1 MSTAWVFQFLRPI
14 RYPIMIPPETT
25 LEILAGGDTPCNS
38 LRACDTGKSY
48 GAGTPWTNAEVTLEV
63 VFLGWFSCDVAIF
76 FHKISWDFIEIW

>member
-48 GAGTPWTNAEVTLEV
+48 GAGTPWTNAEVTWEGFFFGL
-63 VFLGWFSCDVAIF
+63 VFMRCGNF
-76 FHKISWDFIEIW
+76 FHKISWDVIEIW